1 MNFFDAAVMNFIN
14 GFSRQSLL
22 FDKFMVAVVDLDLL
36 KGGILVGL
44 IWAFWFGSMNEAQKQ
59 SVRER
64 MLSALVGC
72 FAALVTAR
80 VLALTLPFRYRPVH
94 DPLLDFVVPYE
105 MPVFWLEDWSS
116 FPSDH
121 AILFLTLA
129 FSFWFASRR
138 LGLYSLIYTFV
149 MILFP
154 RVYVGLHY
162 PTDILAGIPVGFAF
176 AWLFNLY
183 AVRKAIAKPF
193 LHVAN
198 MAPGFFYF
206 CFFILSYQITTLFD
220 DVRDISEKAF
230 KLIFKYLLNLIS

>member
-1 MNFFDAAVMNFIN
+1 MNPFDALLMNFIN

-22 FDKFMVAVVDLDLL
+22 FDKFMVAVVDLNLL

-44 IWAFWFGSMNEAQKQ
+44 IWALWFGSINEAQREPI
-59 SVRER
+59 RER
-64 MLSALVGC
+64 MLSALIGC
-72 FAALVTAR
+72 FAALVAAR
-80 VLALTLPFRYRPVH
+80 ILALTLPFRYRPVH
-94 DPLLDFVVPYE
+94 EPDLDFVVPYE
-105 MPVFWLEDWSS
+105 MQVAWLEDWSS

-121 AILFLTLA
+121 AILFLTLC

-138 LGLYSLIYTFV
+138 SGLFALIYTFV

-162 PTDILAGIPVGFAF
+162 PTDILAGVPVGLAF
-176 AWLFNLY
+176 AWLFNLH
-183 AVRKAIAKPF
+183 AVRIAIARPF
-193 LHVAN
+193 LLVASK
-198 MAPGFFYF
+198 APGFFYF

-220 DVRDISEKAF
+220 DVREITEKTF